1 MRGRTLQSDD
11 RAVSIAVT
19 HILTIG
25 ITTIL
30 ITGLLVAG
38 SGLLEGEKSD
48 ATRSELRTIG
58 NRLGA
63 ELSSAYYTAKESD
76 DATVTVRVSHPE
88 FVAGDSYNIELRT
101 SCSDIPGYPSNNVDC
116 IVMTP
121 PKGQDEVKIPLDPD
135 IELKNPPTRI
145 QGGPLYIVV
154 EKNGGT
160 YEVTIQKG
168 APSLAP
174 MPEVRR

>member
-1 MRGRTLQSDD
+1 MTRRSLQSDD

-19 HILTIG
+19 HVLTIG

-63 ELSSAYYTAKESD
+63 ELSSAYYTARQSD
-76 DATVTVRVSHPE
+76 DATVEVRVTHPE

-101 SCSDIPGYPSNNVDC
+101 GCSGIPGHSSIDC
-116 IVMTP
+116 IVLKP

-135 IELKNPPTRI
+135 VELSGGTTVK
-145 QGGPLYIVV
+145 GGPLYIVV
-154 EKNGGT
+154 EKNPAGT
-160 YEVTIQKG
+160 YEVTIQKE
-168 APSLAP
+168 APPSLAP